1 MSQEWLNNKT
11 VKLIACCDVRGLIG
25 YNGKI
30 PWYNKTD
37 LKRFKELTMNSTLIV
52 GHETYKSLP
61 PLKGR
66 EISVLRSMPVCKYCN
81 STSHNTKDCITS
93 FTGRSNST
101 TRFYHSIIDAVKESN
116 TDNVWIA
123 GGAKIYKETLLL
135 HLPEEIDLT
144 IINGIIV
151 TDIKDGLYESIE
163 KSTYL
168 PEISYFYQ
176 VISETQNE
184 EDKSLWHRKYV
195 IREPWNKG

>member
-1 MSQEWLNNKT
+1 MSAEWLNNKT
-11 VKLIACCDVRGLIG
+11 VRLIACCDVRGLIG
-25 YNGKI
+25 YDGKI
-30 PWYNKTD
+30 PWHNKTD

-66 EISVLRSMPVCKYCN
+66 DIHVMRSIPVCKYCN

-93 FTGRSNST
+93 FTDRSNST
-101 TRFYHSIIDAVKESN
+101 TRFYSSIVDAIEESSN
-116 TDNVWIA
+116 DTVWIA
-123 GGAKIYKETLLL
+123 GGAKIYKEALSYYLLT
-135 HLPEEIDLT
+135 EIDLT
-144 IINGIIV
+144 IINNIIV
-151 TDIKDGLYESIE
+151 ADKLHESKE

-168 PEISYFYQ
+168 PEIPYFYQ
-176 VISETQNE
+176 VVSETQNE